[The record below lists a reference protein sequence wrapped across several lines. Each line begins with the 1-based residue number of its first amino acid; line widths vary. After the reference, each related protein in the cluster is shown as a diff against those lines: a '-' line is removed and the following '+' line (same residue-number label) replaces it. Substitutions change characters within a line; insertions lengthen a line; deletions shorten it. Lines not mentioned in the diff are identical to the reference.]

1 MATYM
6 KLVVLKC
13 VYLALVVLC
22 GVLAALKAMRS
33 LAGIALVVTGGG
45 LAVYAGSDMKLL
57 LSSAALCAVGLGLI
71 R

>member
-1 MATYM
+1 MTEYM
-6 KLVVLKC
+6 KLVVLQC
-13 VYLALVVLC
+13 AYVALVVLC

-45 LAVYAGSDMKLL
+45 LAVYADGDVNLL
-57 LSSAALCAVGLGLI
+57 LAGAALCAVGLGLI